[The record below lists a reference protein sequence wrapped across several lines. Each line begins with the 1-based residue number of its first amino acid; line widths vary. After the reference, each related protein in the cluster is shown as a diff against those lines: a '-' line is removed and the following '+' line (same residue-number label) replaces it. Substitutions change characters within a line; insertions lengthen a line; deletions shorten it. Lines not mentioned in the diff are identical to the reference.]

1 MMALVPRL
9 RRVRERQALT
19 MRELAAQ
26 AGVALGTVYRLE
38 HGKPAELPT
47 VRKLAAA
54 LGVRPH
60 ELMAPEPD
68 EGQHAAAA

>member
-1 MMALVPRL
+1 MVPRL
-9 RRVRERQALT
+9 RQLREREALT
-19 MRELAAQ
+19 MRELAQA

-60 ELMAPEPD
+60 ELMEEPG
-68 EGQHAAAA
+68 EEAAAA